1 MGAGWLEAVG
11 AEPRDGVLVP
21 VGRVKFGLGGKE
33 FWRRLDRLRAGPRV
47 IPASSRCSLRRSPG
61 EVLRALA
68 RRLDSRWR
76 AGID

>member
-21 VGRVKFGLGGKE
+21 VGQVKFGLGGKDL
-33 FWRRLDRLRAGPRV
+33 WRRLDRLP
-47 IPASSRCSLRRSPG
+47 PARESFRPSSRCSLRRSPG

-68 RRLDSRWR
+68 RRLDSRRR
-76 AGID
+76 AVID